1 MKYTETESLKLQIR
15 KLETLRQRDERELKR
30 QKTYKLSTQP
40 TKRPVEQVRIG
51 LYGVQAVFPL

>member
-30 QKTYKLSTQP
+30 QKTYIEVL
-40 TKRPVEQVRIG
+40 TKQLDTSEIRKTKWQS
-51 LYGVQAVFPL
+51 L